1 MRSGAKDLLNTGRR
15 YDMEG
20 HVEPLLGY
28 LRIKEKNSEFVFPW
42 GEYLDLFDSMVVIGD
57 V

>member
-1 MRSGAKDLLNTGRR
+1 
-15 YDMEG
+15 MEG

-42 GEYLDLFDSMVVIGD
+42 GEYLDLFDSIVVIGD